1 MQHEL
6 IITKNDLSIV
16 DSTPGC
22 RYFMEKSSLKANRN
36 LLECIP
42 VLQTIFNPKVLKE
55 GGLFEGIVLG
65 TRIYAVQVI
74 PAGDHITFLFQLS
87 DKTLSDSAALSELSE
102 LRERIALLETI
113 IEEAPIGLIL
123 CNEDGTISYMNK
135 KQERNTRKKRKQLI
149 DHNVKDVY
157 RKTFEYPEITGFFD
171 RIMNSTTSNKVLVID
186 HYYPQFYKR
195 DMIIKFLA
203 NRLKEHKKIAIFV
216 EIEDELY
223 REKRKAE
230 KAGEELRMSQSY
242 MSKLLDSSPN
252 MVISMDS
259 KRRVVSFNKT
269 AEYLLGFKANDVYN
283 SPVDRFFP
291 KEELPKINAAVSSQD
306 LWFDTLHIYR
316 SDKSSFPI
324 ELYSNKIKDEK
335 TGKDIATLF
344 LAVDI
349 EERNKLRKNLM
360 QSQKMNFI
368 GELVSGLAHQI
379 NNPLVGVINIA
390 DVLLQKIDADD
401 EKYSYVRMIRE
412 AGESC
417 KDVISRLLR
426 FSRRQEGI
434 TQADINIRNVLDA
447 GIEMLMKHP
456 KLKGVKVERS
466 YRNVPVIRG
475 DPVLLQQA
483 FMNMLINSAQA
494 LDGNGV
500 IRVECGPD
508 HTRGTQIIVA
518 IKDTGCGILEEDIPR
533 VFEPFFST
541 KNAEDGT
548 GIGLSLA
555 YWIIQ
560 DHGGRISVESVIGKG
575 STFTTY
581 LPVTS

>member
-1 MQHEL
+1 MHHEVV
-6 IITKNDLSIV
+6 ITTKDFKVI
-16 DSTPGC
+16 DATPGC
-22 RYFMEKSSLKANRN
+22 TELTGGVPIKADSSL
-36 LLECIP
+36 LDYFP
-42 VLQTIFNPKVLKE
+42 VLRDHLSGEVIKE
-55 GGLFEGIVLG
+55 GGVFRDVKLVGG
-65 TRIYAVQVI
+65 TCTARVI
-74 PAGDHITFLFQLS
+74 PAENILTILFEKGTHQAHDAVLHEIN
-87 DKTLSDSAALSELSE
+87 D
-102 LRERIALLETI
+102 LRERAELFETI

-123 CNEDGTISYMNK
+123 LSEDGTILYMNK
-135 KQERNTRKKRKQLI
+135 KQEENSRKKRQQLI
-149 DHNVKDVY
+149 GHDIRDIY
-157 RKTFEYPEITGFFD
+157 RKTFEYPQITEFFD
-171 RIMNSTTSNKVLVID
+171 RVMNSTAPNKALILD

-195 DMIIKFLA
+195 DIVIKFLA
-203 NRLKEHKKIAIFV
+203 SRLKEHKKIAIFV

-223 REKRKAE
+223 REKRKTE

-242 MSKLLDSSPN
+242 MAQLLDSSPN
-252 MVISMDS
+252 MVISVDS

-269 AEYLLGFKANDVYN
+269 AERLLGFKASEVYN

-291 KEELPKINAAVSSQD
+291 KEELPKLDLAVSSQV
-306 LWFDTLHIYR
+306 LWYGTIHIYR
-316 SDKSSFPI
+316 SDRSSFPI
-324 ELYSNKIKDEK
+324 ELYSTKIKDER
-335 TGKDIATLF
+335 TGKDIATLL

-349 EERNKLRKNLM
+349 EERNKLRKNLI

-368 GELVSGLAHQI
+368 GELVSGLAHQL

-390 DVLLQKIDADD
+390 DVLLQKIDVDD
-401 EKYSYVRMIRE
+401 EKYSYVRMIRD

-426 FSRRQEGI
+426 FSRRQED
-434 TQADINIRNVLDA
+434 TPRVDFDIRNVLDA

-466 YRNVPVIRG
+466 YHEVSVIRG

-483 FMNMLINSAQA
+483 FMNMLINSGQA
-494 LDGNGV
+494 LSGNGV
-500 IRVECGPD
+500 ISVRCGPD
-508 HTRGTQIIVA
+508 NTRGSQVVVA
-518 IKDTGCGILEEDIPR
+518 IADTGCGIPEEDIPR

-541 KNAEDGT
+541 KDVDDGT

-560 DHGGRISVESVIGKG
+560 DHGGRISVESAIGKG

-581 LPVTS
+581 LPVRG